1 MTVEKL
7 AKTIAGRVGEKLGC
21 DDEKIAVMAYG
32 LIGLF
37 QFAVILCAC
46 VVIGL
51 IFGFFIEAMII
62 FWGVGI
68 IRRSTGGAHS
78 RNFYCCL
85 FTSIVFICFFAWV
98 CKQMSVYSS
107 SIYFYEPYLPIY
119 AAAFAAVYKE
129 APVESPNKPINREKR
144 FRLRKA
150 AFITIGI
157 FAIVS
162 ICECAISVTGGMEG
176 NFYHISL
183 PLTICVLWQ
192 TFLILPA
199 GKMFI
204 DLIDRI
210 FIKQR

>member
-1 MTVEKL
+1 MEKL
-7 AKTIAGRVGEKLGC
+7 AKTIAGRAGEKLGC
-21 DDEKIAVMAYG
+21 DDEKIAVMTYG

-37 QFAVILCAC
+37 QFAIILCAC

-51 IFGFFIEAMII
+51 IFSFFIEAMVI

-85 FTSIVFICFFAWV
+85 FTSIAFICFFAWV
-98 CKQMSVYSS
+98 CKQMSGYSS
-107 SIYFYEPYLPIY
+107 SIYFYEMYLPIY
-119 AAAFAAVYKE
+119 AVAFVAVYKK

-162 ICECAISVTGGMEG
+162 ICECAISVTGVTES

-199 GKMFI
+199 GKKFI
-204 DLIDRI
+204 DVIDRI
-210 FIKQR
+210 FIK